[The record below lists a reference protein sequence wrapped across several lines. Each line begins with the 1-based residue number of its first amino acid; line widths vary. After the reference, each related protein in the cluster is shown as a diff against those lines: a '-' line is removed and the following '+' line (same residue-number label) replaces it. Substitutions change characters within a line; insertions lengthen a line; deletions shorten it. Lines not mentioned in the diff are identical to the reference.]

1 MQTGCKANFVQ
12 STTHVHFQKRLEM
25 TKHDSQLSYRM

>member
-25 TKHDSQLSYRM
+25 TKQLTTQL